1 MVPIMAEKIK
11 GSFVF
16 EAKIPASFA
25 GGEKVIEAYERKE
38 VIPELTVSKAA
49 WGGSSYTLMTVEGEE
64 VARINMIRNDDG
76 SEIQDL
82 ESLVARMTPESYKVV
97 IDTIEGRT
105 MTGHIDHMVD
115 ESTVVDGRSDEEIGS
130 DIQQL
135 ISEKV
140 SAGIVTQED
149 AEERIRYMKDHG
161 ADEALIFMVI
171 KAWIPHEKA
180 VRKPDCLYVDKFLEQ
195 AHANHEDG
203 VIVQILKMTTLGYS
217 IIVSSARG
225 LGKLVLT
232 QTVAWLRGQPVYS
245 AILSRDTSAEIAE
258 GKAMTDNTAS
268 DWLMS
273 EEARKVS
280 YDALCGDLKSKATME
295 LMSARAASV
304 SIVIDKSEFYKCMKD
319 RGVMAVDEINCGDP
333 NLVERIFNPLLDGHK
348 KMYFPGLGELTAERP
363 FTVIATMNEGYEG
376 TNEQNMA
383 TMSRFKHIRLQ
394 YPKTLR
400 DIIEASAKAELKNLG
415 YPDVKIRTELLNQ
428 AEKFYNKIFK
438 ASIGAEP
445 LISDTAL
452 NVRGFASALVTCTVF
467 EGSSLA
473 QYLRDGVLNA
483 CPAEELDVLEGIL
496 QDTVS
501 I

>member
-1 MVPIMAEKIK
+1 MKTKE
-11 GSFVF
+11 SFVF
-16 EAKIPASFA
+16 SANIPAVFP
-25 GGEKVIEAYERKE
+25 GGEQVIEAYSKGEQ
-38 VIPELTVSKAA
+38 VPELTVSKAS
-49 WGGSSYTLMTVEGEE
+49 WGGSGYTLMTVESQEDA
-64 VARINMIRNDDG
+64 ARITGIQNEDG

-82 ESLVARMTPESYKVV
+82 EALVSRMNPEEYKVV
-97 IDTIEGRT
+97 VDNVEGRT

-115 ESTVVDGRSDEEIGS
+115 ESTVVDSRSDKEIGS

-135 ISEKV
+135 IAEKV

-171 KAWIPHEKA
+171 KDWVPHEKA

-203 VIVQILKMTTLGYS
+203 VIVQILKMATLGYS

-232 QTVAWLRGQPVYS
+232 QTIAWLRGQPVYS

-280 YDALCGDLKSKATME
+280 YDALCGDLKSKATMD

-383 TMSRFKHIRLQ
+383 TMSSTSVFSIPRRSGISSRRLR
-394 YPKTLR
+394 KRNLR
-400 DIIEASAKAELKNLG
+400 TSG
-415 YPDVKIRTELLNQ
+415 IRT
-428 AEKFYNKIFK
+428 
-438 ASIGAEP
+438 
-445 LISDTAL
+445 
-452 NVRGFASALVTCTVF
+452 
-467 EGSSLA
+467 
-473 QYLRDGVLNA
+473 
-483 CPAEELDVLEGIL
+483 
-496 QDTVS
+496 
-501 I
+501 